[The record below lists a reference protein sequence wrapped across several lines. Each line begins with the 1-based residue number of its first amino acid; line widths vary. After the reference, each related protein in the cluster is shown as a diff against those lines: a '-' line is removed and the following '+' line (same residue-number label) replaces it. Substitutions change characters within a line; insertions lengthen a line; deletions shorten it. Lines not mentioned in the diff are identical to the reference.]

1 MSEYKF
7 LAMDEDGD
15 CWLGSGFYWDGRM
28 YVAYDAFDT
37 IHKPPFFLKPGQ
49 LWERIL
55 QKLDCGQNVQNNAE
69 VWNGYWWRLVEDH
82 SAESGGQKQLVNFG
96 LYEAAKT
103 MLKCLENCPGT
114 FNYHPA
120 IEDNLRKA
128 LSNATPVEP
137 QGWIVDRGPTEEDW
151 WEDEH
156 NRRWVMVYDGHEVI
170 FSEYPLMDDED
181 VWQPV
186 PLCLRVPPPQPEEPK
201 CETCEHFSERDG
213 ATVCWLKLR
222 FDPICGMAGCVYKR
236 RKE

>member
-1 MSEYKF
+1 
-7 LAMDEDGD
+7 
-15 CWLGSGFYWDGRM
+15 
-28 YVAYDAFDT
+28 
-37 IHKPPFFLKPGQ
+37 
-49 LWERIL
+49 
-55 QKLDCGQNVQNNAE
+55 
-69 VWNGYWWRLVEDH
+69 
-82 SAESGGQKQLVNFG
+82 
-96 LYEAAKT
+96 
-103 MLKCLENCPGT
+103 MLECLENCPGT